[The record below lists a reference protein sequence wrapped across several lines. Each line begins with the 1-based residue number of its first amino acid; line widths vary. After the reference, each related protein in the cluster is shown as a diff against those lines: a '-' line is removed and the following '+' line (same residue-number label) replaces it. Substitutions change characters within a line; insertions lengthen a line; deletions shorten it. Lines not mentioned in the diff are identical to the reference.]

1 MTMGGGHMLLKI
13 LLLIAI
19 IWLALAVLG
28 FIIKGLL
35 WLGVI
40 AAVLFVVTSLWGW
53 VKRNT

>member
-1 MTMGGGHMLLKI
+1 MLLKI

-35 WLGVI
+35 WLGII
-40 AAVLFVVTSLWGW
+40 AAVLFVVTGLWGW